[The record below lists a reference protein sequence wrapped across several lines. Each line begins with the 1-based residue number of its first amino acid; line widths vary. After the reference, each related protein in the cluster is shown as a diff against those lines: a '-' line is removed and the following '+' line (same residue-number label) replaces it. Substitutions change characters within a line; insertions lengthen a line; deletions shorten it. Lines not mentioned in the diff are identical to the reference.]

1 MRKLPFPNHLLNTLC
16 IAKLNA
22 DGLNEQGEPTAA
34 LTWEGKVIFF
44 DKSRTTV
51 TADNRIIRL
60 EGRVIAKGDIAPSL
74 EVISDGEVSVMGRT
88 YVVYRSE
95 RARNPDGSVHHT
107 VLELM

>member
-1 MRKLPFPNHLLNTLC
+1 MRKLPFPSHLLNTQC
-16 IAKLNA
+16 VAKLNLE
-22 DGLNEQGEPTAA
+22 GLTEQGEPGAA

-44 DKSRTTV
+44 EKSRTTV

-60 EGRVIAKGDIAPSL
+60 EGQVIAKGDIAPSL
-74 EVISDGEVSVMGRT
+74 EVISDGEVSVGGRT
-88 YVVYRSE
+88 YTVYRSE